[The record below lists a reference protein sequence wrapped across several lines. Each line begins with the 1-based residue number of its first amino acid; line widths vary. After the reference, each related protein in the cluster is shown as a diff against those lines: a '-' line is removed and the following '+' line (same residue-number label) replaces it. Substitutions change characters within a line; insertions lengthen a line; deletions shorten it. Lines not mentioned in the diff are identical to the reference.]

1 MRLIDADALK
11 SELYKLGMF
20 EDVAEMVNT
29 TINCMPTAYDPDK
42 VFEEIELRKGISRR
56 NIKLNS
62 REENLRKQFKWR
74 SCFYGYFRSDGSALH
89 RYFDWHAS
97 VSRPSGW

>member
-1 MRLIDADALK
+1 MRLIDADVLK

-42 VFEEIELRKGISRR
+42 VFEEIELRKGISQR

-62 REENLRKQFKWR
+62 REENLNREIQE
-74 SCFYGYFRSDGSALH
+74 SDSRWDGIARMVKSG
-89 RYFDWHAS
+89 FN
-97 VSRPSGW
+97 VS

>member
-20 EDVAEMVNT
+20 KDDAEMVNT

-42 VFEEIELRKGISRR
+42 VFEEIELRKGISRK
-56 NIKLNS
+56 NIELNS
-62 REENLRKQFKWR
+62 QEENLNHEMQK
-74 SCFYGYFRSDGSALH
+74 SDNHWDGI
-89 RYFDWHAS
+89 
-97 VSRPSGW
+97 SRMVKGGFNAN

>member
-62 REENLRKQFKWR
+62 REENLNREIQE
-74 SCFYGYFRSDGSALH
+74 SDSRWDGIARMVKSG
-89 RYFDWHAS
+89 FN
-97 VSRPSGW
+97 VS

>member
-62 REENLRKQFKWR
+62 QEENLNREIQE
-74 SCFYGYFRSDGSALH
+74 SDSRWDGIARMVKSG
-89 RYFDWHAS
+89 FN
-97 VSRPSGW
+97 VS